1 MQINGKTLT
10 ISAAAAGA
18 ALAATQNAQIALT
31 APIAI
36 PANVMAWL
44 LPVIAAV
51 VPMLLQQ
58 FAPQLLPFW
67 EWLKKLLPM
76 PAELSEYKQIID
88 AKAINPTCPRWHQQV
103 QDALVDAFNRRHPT
117 PVPAAS
123 APEVTDAT
131 K

>member
-58 FAPQLLPFW
+58 FAPSLLPFW
-67 EWLKKLLPM
+67 EWVKKLLPL
-76 PAELSEYKQIID
+76 PAELAEYKAIID
-88 AKAINPTCPRWHQQV
+88 AKSVAPDCPEFHKSLS
-103 QDALVDAFNRRHPT
+103 DALLAAFNRHHPLS
-117 PVPAAS
+117 VP
-123 APEVTDAT
+123 PEVTDA